1 MKIPVILLGDF
12 KVSVDDLYIESFCES
27 YRFKCL
33 IKNPISFKNPENPS
47 CIYLIL
53 TNTAYSFQ
61 NSSVIQS
68 GLSAL

>member
-1 MKIPVILLGDF
+1 MKILVILLGDF
-12 KVSVDDLYIESFCES
+12 KVSVDHLYIESFCES
-27 YRFKCL
+27 YRFKSL

-47 CIYLIL
+47 CIDLIL
-53 TNTAYSFQ
+53 TNTAYSSQ